1 MAEHVCPVW
10 VGYLLAS
17 PLRKLLQ
24 NPGKILGPHVKENMS
39 VLDVGCAMGFFSLP
53 LARLVGPDGKV
64 ICVDFQ
70 EKMLRSLKKR
80 AGKAGLGKR
89 IETRL
94 CSRDSL
100 GLDDLGGRIDFV
112 LAFDVVHEVPDPSR
126 LFREIHEVMEPAA
139 RVLVAEP
146 KGWVSAKKFEMSIS
160 IAEQNGFERIER
172 PRIRRGTAIL
182 LSKKTRDTQRHTD
195 R

>member
-24 NPGKILGPHVKENMS
+24 NPRKILGPHVRKNMS

-53 LARLVGPDGKV
+53 LARLVGPGGTV

-70 EKMLRSLKKR
+70 EKMLTSLRKR
-80 AGKAGLGKR
+80 AEKAGLDER

-94 CSRDSL
+94 CRRDSL
-100 GLDDLGGRIDFV
+100 DLDDLSGRIDFA
-112 LAFDVVHEVPDPSR
+112 LAFAVVHEVPDPAR
-126 LFREIHEVMEPAA
+126 LFSEIHEAMKPTAG
-139 RVLVAEP
+139 VLVAEP
-146 KGWVSAKKFEMSIS
+146 KGQVSAEEFETSIS

-172 PRIRRGTAIL
+172 PRIRRGNAIL
-182 LSKKTRDTQRHTD
+182 LAKKARDPKSNTNR
-195 R
+195 

>member
-24 NPGKILGPHVKENMS
+24 NPRKIVGPHVEKNMS

-53 LARLVGPDGKV
+53 LARLVGADGKV

-70 EKMLRSLKKR
+70 EKMLRSLRRR
-80 AGKAGLGKR
+80 ADKAGLGER

-94 CSRDSL
+94 CRRDSL
-100 GLDDLGGRIDFV
+100 GLEDLGGRIDFA
-112 LAFDVVHEVPDPSR
+112 LAFDVVHEVPDPSG
-126 LFREIHEVMEPAA
+126 LFREIHKAMKPTA

-160 IAEQNGFERIER
+160 MAEQNGFERIER
-172 PRIRRGTAIL
+172 PRVSRRFAVL
-182 LSKKTRDTQRHTD
+182 LSKKTRDTQRHTI